1 MEPRTDSPAAGGIS
15 SRKYTIRSNFGHARQ
30 PRSRKNRPCDACRRR
45 KTACVIPD
53 KPPCLFCSS
62 RGLVCRSSAAL
73 TAAAEPRGATTPED
87 SPLSNGPDSSEAVPS
102 PASTEPRSANEGST
116 PAAAAASHDDLVRT
130 PVPEDVQATASFE
143 MSAQDPPENPVHA
156 LEDLR
161 ERTSH
166 SMGLASE
173 QDAYFLDS
181 FRSLLLSEE
190 DEVDAA
196 YVQVYD
202 GGSQPHHHPVH
213 FLLLL
218 NGFPD
223 HTNHAMQEASNAIE
237 TIVYPHGPALVR
249 LYFKYVHPAYPVV
262 SKVRFLRQYAVAKLE
277 LPASLRGSVYALA
290 SVFWNRDPSLKGPC
304 PFEQHEVFVHC
315 HTTIRRELEAPNLY
329 KLQACLLLS
338 HLMPPG
344 IDSVETPSTWVL
356 ASQSTA
362 CAQMIGLHQD
372 PGSWTIALWEKRL
385 RKKLWWAA
393 YAADCWSAVCHGN
406 PPHIGAETFDTLPLT
421 LDDLRFDEDVPED
434 LRYMVDPESVAFEV
448 SDGARF
454 LEMVNISRNLRTILD
469 SSFQVKRN
477 ISNPES
483 RNLLAILHGKLK
495 DWPSLIPKCL
505 AVGPETP
512 RNGPLHLAFHA
523 TQVLLFRGLM
533 SPATREAKATPGSN
547 LRQWLTIA
555 LAQFTVFTTF
565 MSDITEEELSGFWVR
580 HARSQLILCGNFLI
594 YLFLLA
600 SEPHDIEVAY
610 RLLENFHQ
618 SLQRLGS
625 TEHVAARLLLR
636 PTMLRIDSFF
646 IQATELIK
654 QGRMGVEVSP
664 VITS

>member
-1 MEPRTDSPAAGGIS
+1 MEPRTDSPAAGGTS

-73 TAAAEPRGATTPED
+73 AASEPRGATTTPEA

-102 PASTEPRSANEGST
+102 PASTEHHSVDETFAPSAVV
-116 PAAAAASHDDLVRT
+116 HDGLVRT
-130 PVPEDVQATASFE
+130 PVAEDVHPTASYGL
-143 MSAQDPPENPVHA
+143 SAPDPPESPIHA

-173 QDAYFLDS
+173 QDTYFMDS

-190 DEVDAA
+190 DEVDANI
-196 YVQVYD
+196 VQVYD
-202 GGSQPHHHPVH
+202 GSAQPHHHPVH

-223 HTNHAMQEASNAIE
+223 HTNHAMREASDAIE
-237 TIVYPHGPALVR
+237 KIVFPHGPALVR

-290 SVFWNRDPSLKGPC
+290 SVFWERDPSLKGPC

-338 HLMPPG
+338 HLMPPA

-372 PGSWTIALWEKRL
+372 PSSWTIALWEKRL

-406 PPHIGAETFDTLPLT
+406 PPHIGYETFDTPPPT
-421 LDDLRFDEDVPED
+421 LDDLRFDEDVPVD
-434 LRYMVDPESVAFEV
+434 LRYMVDPDSFEFQV

-469 SSFQVKRN
+469 SS
-477 ISNPES
+477 
-483 RNLLAILHGKLK
+483 L
-495 DWPSLIPKCL
+495 
-505 AVGPETP
+505 
-512 RNGPLHLAFHA
+512 
-523 TQVLLFRGLM
+523 
-533 SPATREAKATPGSN
+533 
-547 LRQWLTIA
+547 
-555 LAQFTVFTTF
+555 
-565 MSDITEEELSGFWVR
+565 
-580 HARSQLILCGNFLI
+580 
-594 YLFLLA
+594 
-600 SEPHDIEVAY
+600 
-610 RLLENFHQ
+610 
-618 SLQRLGS
+618 
-625 TEHVAARLLLR
+625 
-636 PTMLRIDSFF
+636 
-646 IQATELIK
+646 
-654 QGRMGVEVSP
+654 
-664 VITS
+664 